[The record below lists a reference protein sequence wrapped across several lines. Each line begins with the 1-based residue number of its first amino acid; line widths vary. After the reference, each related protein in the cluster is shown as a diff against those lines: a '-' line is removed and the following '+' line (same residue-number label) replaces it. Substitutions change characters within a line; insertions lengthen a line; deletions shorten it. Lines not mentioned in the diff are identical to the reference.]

1 MLSRAPRKADPP
13 EEKTWPDPR
22 AADDFPTI
30 RMCIEEFRRER
41 AEALGVKDAGRPGQ
55 RGARRVSP
63 LGLVTWGGG
72 EKKKYQGVP
81 PPLGSDDF
89 LQVIAMGGI
98 RLPSSR
104 HRRYRPHPRRS
115 LRAWN
120 TATGQPPQDDA

>member
-1 MLSRAPRKADPP
+1 VAR
-13 EEKTWPDPR
+13 PR

-41 AEALGVKDAGRPGQ
+41 AEALGVEDAGRPGQ
-55 RGARRVSP
+55 RGAGRVSP

-72 EKKKYQGVP
+72 ENKKYQGLP

-104 HRRYRPHPRRS
+104 HRRIGRTRDEACALGTQLPLSPPTRRRS
-115 LRAWN
+115 R
-120 TATGQPPQDDA
+120 PPARR